1 MRVIAS
7 SIRKGNIIERED
19 GQLCVVLSAE
29 SFHPGKGTPTTQ
41 IDMRRLSDGVKV
53 TDRFKT
59 TEQVERAFVED
70 KDFDFLYADGDG
82 YHFMNTETYDQIT
95 VPADVIG
102 DQAQWLQEGMK
113 VLLSIFNETPVGDP
127 AAAARDARSRR
138 DRAGDEGPDGL
149 LVLQARQA
157 LERRARHGA
166 AAHRARNAHRHPDRR
181 RQLRRARQG
190 LSVIGPRL
198 LRSPISAAQ
207 AAASSSKCEI
217 TRSGPS
223 SVTGT
228 SV

>member
-1 MRVIAS
+1 MAFAAEISIKRADIAGTPRVRAQSSARQFLKDTVVRVIAS

-70 KDFDFLYADGDG
+70 KEYDFLYADGDG
-82 YHFMNTETYDQIT
+82 QHFMNTATYDQIT

-113 VLLSIFNETPVGDP
+113 VLLSMFNETPVAIQLPPRVTLEVMETEP
-127 AAAARDARSRR
+127 AMK
-138 DRAGDEGPDGL
+138 G
-149 LVLQARQA
+149 QT
-157 LERRARHGA
+157 
-166 AAHRARNAHRHPDRR
+166 
-181 RQLRRARQG
+181 
-190 LSVIGPRL
+190 
-198 LRSPISAAQ
+198 
-207 AAASSSKCEI
+207 ASSSYKPAKLSNGARAMVPPHI
-217 TRSGPS
+217 SPGTRVVIQTEDGSY
-223 SVTGT
+223 VERAKD
-228 SV
+228 